1 VTRKVPIVVGIGEV
15 LWDRF
20 PQGDLLGG
28 APANF
33 AFHAGQLGAAGR
45 IVSRLGRDADGDRLA
60 AELSA
65 QGVSIDYLQRDD
77 KFPTGTVLVQLKD
90 GQPSYEISTPVAW
103 DYLEWTPQLEELAR
117 QTDGVSFGT
126 LSQRNAASRA
136 TIQTFLQHTPRNTVR
151 LFDINLRQSFWSR
164 EVIEEG
170 LKQTTVLKLNEHELP
185 MLSKLLG
192 TADDGRKFSAQMRSD
207 YGIQT
212 VALTLGEQGCVL
224 YGNGE
229 EIISKPPPIEFKDAV
244 GAGDAFSAALML
256 GLLRGDSLRDIADR
270 ANRVGA
276 YVASQAGAM
285 PKLPGTF
292 VTL

>member
-1 VTRKVPIVVGIGEV
+1 MTRKVPIVVGIGEV